1 MIKRPIFHAATN
13 CAGPR
18 SQSFATVAVFLFLF
32 SLANAEAVFAQN
44 IEYTKGNTDS
54 ALRSNLT
61 VDPSTLGMSIQV
73 PLASYPGRGGELPV
87 TLRYASKQWRLSF
100 MDTFRTTIT
109 KNRNEGKWAEDS
121 VAGWTTSL
129 DLPKVIVP
137 SSDYRGPYDGIGN
150 PICTAPSCNPP
161 PPPNEPILY
170 INRLLLQMPDGS
182 SHELRKDDAQTFS
195 SGPDAGVYY
204 AVDGSNIRYDTAT
217 GTLFLPDGSRYLPGP
232 VGGDQMLYID
242 RNGNTMTYT
251 FSTKQWTD
259 TLGRNIKFPISNLT
273 WGDVTN
279 NLPGVNGPTLG
290 YTLKWRYLNECLS
303 SGAVRVIADYDYI
316 YSNNPQAHTGPSLFT
331 KYLFTDYVVSDGA
344 PFFTT
349 YFDPIV
355 LKEIVLPNGK
365 SYTFSYNIY
374 GEIDKVTYPTGGCER
389 FAYGAVPGLSSSLN
403 PLFSTRA
410 NRGVTDRWVSVTGD
424 GSDEAQHHSTYS
436 VVTTDPYLV
445 RVTAPN
451 GVKSERLLHRSAPDQ
466 PFGFDNARTG
476 RAYEERVISATGQ
489 LLRRTLTNWV
499 NTGPTPLGNVN
510 ATRNARVTKTVEI
523 LLDTGGDAKAKT
535 TEFQYDVDLNVISK
549 IDYDF
554 VSIDQS
560 VAQSGTIDQ
569 MPNGAMLRVEETT
582 YLVNDPDVGQP
593 ISYRARNLIAL
604 PTKSLVKNGSNT
616 VVAATQYKYDES
628 AYPLTTYTAVS
639 GWTDPQ
645 TAFRGNV
652 TTVRRWLDS
661 DSSAHQPWSGWTS
674 GTWIEPHT
682 WYDQCGNPVKVRD
695 GNNSDTVSSYADN
708 FYGAEPQNTYAYL
721 TSVTTPGPALTT
733 LTKYDFSTGLIRE
746 VTDPNNVK
754 IRYDYNDPLN
764 RLTQTVRAEGASVQ
778 NQTTIQYDDIN
789 RIVTTTADRDLFDDN
804 LLKSEVVYDG
814 IGRTVESR
822 KYETASSIIAVNT
835 IYDALGRPSQ
845 VSNPRRTG
853 DPVLWTTTEYDSLGR
868 VTGVT
873 TPDGAQVNTQY
884 SGNQV
889 TVTDQAGK
897 KRMSKSDA
905 LGRLT
910 SVIEDPD
917 GLNYETTY
925 SYDALGNL
933 RKVTQGAQK
942 RWFAYDS
949 FSRMIRAKNPEQDD
963 NSNLSYTDPVTSHN
977 GWSMAYSYD
986 ANGNLVSKTDASN
999 IRSEERRV
1007 GKECRSR

>member
-1 MIKRPIFHAATN
+1 
-13 CAGPR
+13 
-18 SQSFATVAVFLFLF
+18 
-32 SLANAEAVFAQN
+32 
-44 IEYTKGNTDS
+44 
-54 ALRSNLT
+54 
-61 VDPSTLGMSIQV
+61 
-73 PLASYPGRGGELPV
+73 
-87 TLRYASKQWRLSF
+87 
-100 MDTFRTTIT
+100 
-109 KNRNEGKWAEDS
+109 
-121 VAGWTTSL
+121 
-129 DLPKVIVP
+129 
-137 SSDYRGPYDGIGN
+137 
-150 PICTAPSCNPP
+150 
-161 PPPNEPILY
+161 
-170 INRLLLQMPDGS
+170 
-182 SHELRKDDAQTFS
+182 
-195 SGPDAGVYY
+195 
-204 AVDGSNIRYDTAT
+204 
-217 GTLFLPDGSRYLPGP
+217 
-232 VGGDQMLYID
+232 
-242 RNGNTMTYT
+242 MTYN
-251 FSTKQWTD
+251 FSAKEWTD
-259 TLGRNIKFPISNLT
+259 TLGRNIKFPLSNLN

-279 NLPGVNGPTLG
+279 NLPGVNGTTHS
-290 YTLKWRYLNECLS
+290 YTLKWRYLHECLS
-303 SGAVRVIADYDYI
+303 SGEVRVIADYDYT
-316 YSNNPQAHTGPSLFT
+316 YSNNPQPHTGLSLFT
-331 KYLFTDYVVSDGA
+331 KYSILEYVVSDGA
-344 PFFTT
+344 PYFTT

-374 GEIDKVTYPTGGCER
+374 GEIDKVTYPTGGYER
-389 FAYGAVPGLSSSLN
+389 FAYGIVPGLDGSINTTSVYEQ
-403 PLFSTRA
+403 A

-424 GSDEAQHHSTYS
+424 GSDEAQRHWAFS
-436 VVTTDPYLV
+436 VEETQNGPYLV
-445 RVTAPN
+445 RITDPN
-451 GVKSERLLHRSAPDQ
+451 NVKDERLLHRPAVDKL
-466 PFGFDNARTG
+466 FGYDDARTG
-476 RAYEERVISATGQ
+476 RAYEERIISATGQ
-489 LLRRTLTNWV
+489 MLRRTLTNWV
-499 NTGPTPLGNVN
+499 TSGATPTPPPGAVWGN
-510 ATRNARVTKTVEI
+510 ATRNARATKTVEI

-535 TEFQYDVDLNVISK
+535 TEYQYDADLNVISK
-549 IDYDF
+549 IEYDY
-554 VSIDQS
+554 VTINQS
-560 VAQSGTIDQ
+560 VAQTETIDQ
-569 MPNGAMLRVEETT
+569 IPNGAMLRVEETT
-582 YLVNDPDVGQP
+582 YLVNDPDYSSVQSG
-593 ISYRARNLIAL
+593 YRARNLIAL
-604 PTKSLVKNGSNT
+604 PTKSLIKTGSNT
-616 VVAATQYKYDES
+616 VVAATEYKYDES
-628 AYPLTTYTAVS
+628 AYPLTTYPAVS

-645 TAFRGNV
+645 TAYRGNV
-652 TTVRRWLDS
+652 TTIRRWLDS
-661 DSSAHQPWSGWTS
+661 NSSTNQPWNGWTS
-674 GTWIEPHT
+674 GTWIEAHT

-695 GNNSDTVSSYADN
+695 SNNFDTVSSYADN
-708 FYGAEPQNTYAYL
+708 FYGLEPQNTYAYL

-733 LTKYDFSTGLIRE
+733 LTKYDLSTGLIRE

-764 RLTQTVRAEGASVQ
+764 RLTQTVRAEGASDQ
-778 NQTTIQYDDIN
+778 TQTTIQYDDIN